1 VRIHLGSNITLAIS
15 ARMILETIL
24 GIFGSIPFQFILFL
38 TICYFVYLSLCGPE
52 LYSGIPAV
60 GIDTKH
66 GFWATLDK
74 ARENWFLHGKEIMDQ
89 GLKQGCFK

>member
-1 VRIHLGSNITLAIS
+1 
-15 ARMILETIL
+15 MIVETIL

-38 TICYFVYLSLCGPE
+38 SICYFVYLSLCGPE

-60 GIDTKH
+60 GIDAQH
-66 GFWATLDK
+66 GFWGTLDK

-89 GLKQGCFK
+89 GLKQVRLKCSCLEMLWLTLQ